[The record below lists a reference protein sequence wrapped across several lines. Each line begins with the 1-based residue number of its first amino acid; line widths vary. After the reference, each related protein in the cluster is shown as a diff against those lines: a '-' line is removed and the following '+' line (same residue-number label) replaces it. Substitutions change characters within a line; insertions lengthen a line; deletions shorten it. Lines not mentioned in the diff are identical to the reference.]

1 MVNWSQGANTAM
13 LVGVSFR
20 HSTDCT
26 QPRAREFKITS
37 ATGTFW
43 TARKLH
49 EPSSLN
55 RIRER
60 VRHRRSIA
68 DKRASHRNKSVARF
82 DHNCAGRSQFHTS
95 TAYRDG
101 RRGLR
106 TGSHRV
112 RSLGRQ
118 GRPEPVPVVQRL
130 RASRSMPG
138 RPCLR
143 CPQAP
148 SFFSTSAF
156 PFARTRHNTAYVK
169 LR

>member
-1 MVNWSQGANTAM
+1 MVNWSRGAKTNM
-13 LVGVSFR
+13 LLGVSFR
-20 HSTDCT
+20 HTRGCI
-26 QPRAREFKITS
+26 QPTCSRTPNNIS
-37 ATGTFW
+37 AG
-43 TARKLH
+43 
-49 EPSSLN
+49 EVSLN
-55 RIRER
+55 RSQER
-60 VRHRRSIA
+60 ARHRRSIA
-68 DKRASHRNKSVARF
+68 DKHASDRNKSVARF
-82 DHNCAGRSQFHTS
+82 DHNCAGRSLDRTS

-101 RRGLR
+101 GRRLR

-112 RSLGRQ
+112 HSPGRYE
-118 GRPEPVPVVQRL
+118 RPGPVPAVQRL

-156 PFARTRHNTAYVK
+156 PFARTQHNTAYVK

>member
-1 MVNWSQGANTAM
+1 MVNWSRGAKTTM
-13 LVGVSFR
+13 LLGVSLR
-20 HSTDCT
+20 HTRGCI
-26 QPRAREFKITS
+26 QPTCSRTPNNIS
-37 ATGTFW
+37 AG
-43 TARKLH
+43 
-49 EPSSLN
+49 EVSLN
-55 RIRER
+55 RSQER
-60 VRHRRSIA
+60 ARHRRSTA
-68 DKRASHRNKSVARF
+68 DRNASDRNKSVARF

-106 TGSHRV
+106 TGSHKV

-156 PFARTRHNTAYVK
+156 PFARTQHNTAYVK